1 MNKSSVGNYSVS
13 FFTMYGMHSRHVAD
27 NDGGDV
33 IFGMY
38 SVAGANLC
46 MLRSA
51 NSVLSEEKVQIW
63 NIAFDASLC

>member
-13 FFTMYGMHSRHVAD
+13 FLTMYGTHSRHVAD
-27 NDGGDV
+27 DGGDV

-51 NSVLSEEKVQIW
+51 NSVLSGGKVQI
-63 NIAFDASLC
+63 